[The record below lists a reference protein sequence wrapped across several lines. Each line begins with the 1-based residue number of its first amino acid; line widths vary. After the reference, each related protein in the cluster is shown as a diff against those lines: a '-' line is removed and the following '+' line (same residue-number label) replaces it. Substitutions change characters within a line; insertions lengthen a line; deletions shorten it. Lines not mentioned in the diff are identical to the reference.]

1 MIYVIKVSVSIFQQ
15 SERKAS
21 NTQNQFDSKLTELL
35 SLQHYNTS
43 WVVWTVAAGGLLSI
57 GPCPSLPPPIP
68 PLYDIICGGK
78 VCSTKVCSLS
88 GNTAASECVRVK

>member
-35 SLQHYNTS
+35 SLQHYNTQF
-43 WVVWTVAAGGLLSI
+43 
-57 GPCPSLPPPIP
+57 
-68 PLYDIICGGK
+68 
-78 VCSTKVCSLS
+78 
-88 GNTAASECVRVK
+88 